1 MTEEETE
8 VSVVG
13 VGVAVVDVDVEEE
26 VVSSD
31 VEDVVGVVSAVVRVV
46 GCAVVVGAVVGGSEV
61 VVSEV
66 RVVGAGAVVGVVT
79 VSAVLAVVSGAKEVD
94 VVSAGVLVSVSA
106 GVLVGVA
113 DGSDVADA
121 VAEETVAAVSP
132 VLREVALVLLA
143 DMINKGLN
151 VNWLDVGLEVGA
163 MLAMLRGQR
172 IHETSWDSALG
183 SKLRTRQ
190 GEASED
196 KVTRRRRSTDK
207 TVLNSSQACAM
218 IQIVWVTREGYTCEA
233 EARVTAHWQG

>member
-13 VGVAVVDVDVEEE
+13 VGVGVVDVEE

-31 VEDVVGVVSAVVRVV
+31 VEDVVGVVSAVVDVVV
-46 GCAVVVGAVVGGSEV
+46 GTAVVVGVVVVGGSEV
-61 VVSEV
+61 VVCEV
-66 RVVGAGAVVGVVT
+66 RVVGTGSEVGVVA
-79 VSAVLAVVSGAKEVD
+79 VSAVMVVSGAKEVE
-94 VVSAGVLVSVSA
+94 VVSAVVLVSVSA

-132 VLREVALVLLA
+132 VLWEVALILLA

-163 MLAMLRGQR
+163 MLAMLRDEG
-172 IHETSWDSALG
+172 IHETSWDSALEG
-183 SKLRTRQ
+183 RSRRRQ
-190 GEASED
+190 GEASAI
-196 KVTRRRRSTDK
+196 KVTRRRRSRDK
-207 TVLNSSQACAM
+207 TVLNSEHAWAM
-218 IQIVWVTREGYTCEA
+218 IQKAWVKREGYTCEA